1 MQLLIFSLFV
11 PLFFAKLFP
20 IEHSHS
26 DYPTIRAIQVAYSR
40 GEVSN
45 RFKDVNEL
53 SCWSLLEF
61 AEEWECFRHSFKA
74 ISNRPREFEKL
85 RIKFQVPQVNF
96 TDMMMLTTAG
106 RSKSRFFITND
117 GEFFLKSI
125 PREESETLL
134 EILPAYLKH
143 VEENWQTTLL
153 VPIIASLEIVHGNGE
168 WEFSV
173 LMKSAFPGK
182 FNLDSHSLDKLYDL
196 KGATVRRKA
205 NAITLAEN
213 EGKALLDVN
222 WLDNHEKIDI
232 GVKASIELKKSL
244 KKDLAFL
251 MKNNLVDYSFLVGVK
266 NSEAEA
272 DSVLNGNSNN
282 EMSRFNVENTGIVN
296 SIQPPQ
302 SVFYFGIVDYLTP
315 YDFARRVEVF
325 YKTLREGRGKT
336 SVQAP
341 EFYAE
346 RLEKFVESQLVG

>member
-1 MQLLIFSLFV
+1 
-11 PLFFAKLFP
+11 
-20 IEHSHS
+20 
-26 DYPTIRAIQVAYSR
+26 
-40 GEVSN
+40 
-45 RFKDVNEL
+45 
-53 SCWSLLEF
+53 
-61 AEEWECFRHSFKA
+61 
-74 ISNRPREFEKL
+74 
-85 RIKFQVPQVNF
+85 
-96 TDMMMLTTAG
+96 MMMLTTAG

-117 GEFFLKSI
+117 GEIFLKSI

-134 EILPAYLKH
+134 EILPAYLEH

-168 WEFSV
+168 WEFFV